1 MEKAMRHQTLP
12 ATDSIEELARFWETH
27 DLADF
32 EQDLEEADEPVF
44 GRHTGTSLTIDLKLL
59 EAQRLKRIA
68 RSRRVKETTVV
79 REWII
84 DRLQESSWTSRPPNK
99 LLRTTPQKPRR
110 S

>member
-1 MEKAMRHQTLP
+1 MEKAMKHKTLP
-12 ATDSIEELARFWETH
+12 ATDSIEELAKFWETH

-32 EQDLEEADEPVF
+32 EEHLEEADEPVF
-44 GRHTGTSLTIDLKLL
+44 VRPTGTSLTINLQPV

-79 REWII
+79 RQWII
-84 DRLQESSWTSRPPNK
+84 DRLQECSSAPKQPSQPTA
-99 LLRTTPQKPRR
+99 QKPRR